1 MNIKNLL
8 VVSNL
13 LLMSMCAY
21 LMITSFSDATST
33 GKPEKNDPN
42 SDVNSRNKIFALELP
57 TEIYLANER
66 VPLTDPEVRER
77 FDREL
82 LVNKYWQSNGIL
94 LIKRAHKYF
103 PIIEPILK
111 EYGVPDDFK
120 YLALAESG
128 FMQVVSPAGATGF
141 WQIMKE
147 TGKEYGLEINDNI
160 DERYHIEKST
170 RVACQYFLN
179 SKKLFG
185 SWTLAAAAYNA
196 GNAGVNRQLERQEVS
211 DYYDLLLV
219 EETSRY
225 VFRILALKEIV
236 GNYEAYG
243 FQINDNQMYN
253 LAEVVN
259 VDVDTSVT
267 NLASF
272 ANNYGISYKT
282 LKRYNPWLRDKN
294 LENNSGRTY
303 QIQIPDSTAYVFNSK
318 SKKKQVY

>member
-1 MNIKNLL
+1 MKNKNILVASNIILL
-8 VVSNL
+8 SL
-13 LLMSMCAY
+13 CGY
-21 LMITSFSDATST
+21 LIISSFGTNTNTETNTTNTDPIT
-33 GKPEKNDPN
+33 E
-42 SDVNSRNKIFALELP
+42 VNNRNQVFAVELP
-57 TEIYLANER
+57 TEMNFAGES
-66 VPLTDPEVRER
+66 VPLLDPEVRER
-77 FDREL
+77 LDREL

-103 PIIEPILK
+103 PIVEPILK

-141 WQIMKE
+141 WQIMKT

-160 DERYHIEKST
+160 DERYHIEKAT

-179 SKKLFG
+179 SKERFG

-211 DYYDLLLV
+211 NYYDLLLV

-225 VFRILALKEIV
+225 VFRILALKAIV
-236 GNYEAYG
+236 GNYQDYG
-243 FQINDNQMYN
+243 FQIKQEQMYE
-253 LAEVVN
+253 LADVVE
-259 VDVDTSVT
+259 VDVDSSIS
-267 NLASF
+267 NLAAF
-272 ANNYGISYKT
+272 AKDYGISYKT

-294 LENNSGRTY
+294 LQNNSGRLYTL
-303 QIQIPDSTAYVFNSK
+303 QIPDSTAYIFNSK
-318 SKKKQVY
+318 KN